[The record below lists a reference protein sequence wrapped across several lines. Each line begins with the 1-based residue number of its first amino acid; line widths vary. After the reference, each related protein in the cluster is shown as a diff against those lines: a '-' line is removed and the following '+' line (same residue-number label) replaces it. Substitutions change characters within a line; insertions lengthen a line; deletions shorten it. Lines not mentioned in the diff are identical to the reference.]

1 MSFKAKVFVSDVQN
15 AKSKAGNEYRRQWVT
30 LYQEGAANIK
40 LMHFV
45 RESDE
50 PVPAGNYDADMA
62 IDEGKTGARP
72 VFSNF
77 VKSK

>member
-1 MSFKAKVFVSDVQN
+1 MTFKARVFVSDVES
-15 AKSKAGNEYRRQWVT
+15 ATSKAGTSYRRQWVT
-30 LYQEGAANIK
+30 LYQNSRPNIK

-50 PVPAGNYDADMA
+50 PVPAGNYDADMS
-62 IDEGKTGARP
+62 IDDGKTGARP
-72 VFSNF
+72 VFGNF